1 MSGKLPDCLI
11 AETSD
16 GVTMSLHLQPRSS
29 RTEIC
34 GIQGDELKVR
44 VTAPP
49 VDDAANRLCIEFFA
63 KMFKL
68 PKSAV
73 SIVSGQKSRHKRLHI
88 SGITMKDACNTL
100 QSIDKIIC

>member
-1 MSGKLPDCLI
+1 MNEKLPDGLI
-11 AETSD
+11 TETSE
-16 GVTMSLHLQPRSS
+16 GVTIRLHLQPRSS

-49 VDDAANRLCIEFFA
+49 VEDAANRLCIEFFA
-63 KMFKL
+63 KTFKL

-73 SIVSGQKSRHKRLHI
+73 SIVSGQKSRHKRLHV
-88 SGITMKDACNTL
+88 SGTTLEDARNIL
-100 QSIDKIIC
+100 PIH